1 MYPTFVIK
9 SRHILGEA
17 RRVGEAWDQGVLKMP
32 ETEKY
37 VYCVLSCT
45 QTKYHKVKLK
55 FIFFCC
61 PTRIKNDK
69 VIAQYKKH
77 PW

>member
-1 MYPTFVIK
+1 MYQTFFK

-45 QTKYHKVKLK
+45 QEN
-55 FIFFCC
+55 I
-61 PTRIKNDK
+61 IK
-69 VIAQYKKH
+69 
-77 PW
+77 